1 MNEGPASPYWLPIV
15 AFATIRRIMAA
26 SRASASGYG
35 GGGRCGPCGSGG
47 VDALLV
53 LLFGFA
59 LEELANVGDAWTK
72 HFFHL
77 SWSRWLALSAS
88 N

>member
-15 AFATIRRIMAA
+15 AFAAIRKIMAA

-35 GGGRCGPCGSGG
+35 VGGGCGPCGGGG

-53 LLFGFA
+53 LLFEFE
-59 LEELANVGDAWTK
+59 LEEFADVGDAWAK
-72 HFFHL
+72 HLFHL
-77 SWSRWLALSAS
+77 S
-88 N
+88 